1 MTVPHFVFRLTGQ
14 YKKYVQQ
21 FLKEEGFDVQS
32 TIWADDLALTA
43 KRGTVYG
50 PVTLDIGDGLTVLCG
65 PAGSGR
71 TSALLTLAGRMRQ
84 GSGTA
89 EVLGHS
95 LPRHARAVQKHTSI
109 AGFDGIDSLEASV
122 SVGAAVRERQ
132 AWLAPWW
139 SFVPRPRN
147 ADFAAIAGP
156 VFGPLPLPGVAT
168 TIWDLDEAQAMLLRV
183 TLAMLSHPRIL
194 FVDQIEQL
202 QSPASRRI
210 VWERLGAIASTGT
223 AVVVSATA
231 AEPELWTN
239 LAVRPSVITLTEDH

>member
-1 MTVPHFVFRLTGQ
+1 
-14 YKKYVQQ
+14 
-21 FLKEEGFDVQS
+21 VQS

-50 PVTLDIGDGLTVLCG
+50 PVTLRIGDGVTVLCG

-95 LPRHARAVQKHTSI
+95 LPRRARDVQKETSI

-139 SFVPRPRN
+139 SFVSGPRN
-147 ADFAAIAGP
+147 ADFAALAGP
-156 VFGPLPLPGVAT
+156 VFGQVPIPSIAT
-168 TIWDLDEAQAMLLRV
+168 TIWDLDEVEAMLLRV
-183 TLAMLSHPRIL
+183 TLAMLSQPRIL

-202 QSPASRRI
+202 QSPTSRRI
-210 VWERLGAIASTGT
+210 VWERLGDIAANGT
-223 AVVVSATA
+223 AVVVAATA
-231 AEPELWTN
+231 AEPELWTG
-239 LAVRPSVITLTEDH
+239 LVARPTVITLTEDH

>member
-1 MTVPHFVFRLTGQ
+1 M
-14 YKKYVQQ
+14 
-21 FLKEEGFDVQS
+21 KEEGIDVQS

-43 KRGTVYG
+43 QRGTVYG
-50 PVTLDIGDGLTVLCG
+50 PVTLRIGEGVTVLCG

-95 LPRHARAVQKHTSI
+95 LPRRAKDVQKATSI
-109 AGFDGIDSLEASV
+109 AGFDGIDSLEVSV

-139 SFVPRPRN
+139 SFVRRPRN
-147 ADFAAIAGP
+147 AAFAALATPI
-156 VFGPLPLPGVAT
+156 FGDVPLPAVAT
-168 TIWDLDEAQAMLLRV
+168 TIWDLDEVQAMLLRV
-183 TLAMLSHPRIL
+183 TLAMLSQPGIL

-202 QSPASRRI
+202 QSPASRRA
-210 VWERLGAIASTGT
+210 VWERLDAIAATGT
-223 AVVVSATA
+223 AVVVAATA
-231 AEPELWTN
+231 AEPELWTG
-239 LAVRPSVITLTEDH
+239 LAARPTVITLTEDH

>member
-1 MTVPHFVFRLTGQ
+1 MPFTCFRLTGQ
-14 YKKYVQQ
+14 YTTVCNS
-21 FLKEEGFDVQS
+21 FHKEEGLDVQS

-50 PVTLDIGDGLTVLCG
+50 PVTLRIGDGVTVLCG

-89 EVLGHS
+89 EVLGHP
-95 LPRHARAVQKHTSI
+95 LPGRARAVQKQTSI
-109 AGFDGIDSLEASV
+109 AGFDGIDSLEVSV

-139 SFVPRPRN
+139 SFVSRPRN
-147 ADFAAIAGP
+147 ADFAALAGP
-156 VFGPLPLPGVAT
+156 VFGSVPLPAVDT

-183 TLAMLSHPRIL
+183 TLAMLSHPGIL

-202 QSPASRRI
+202 QSPDSRRI
-210 VWERLGAIASTGT
+210 VWERLSAIAANGT
-223 AVVVSATA
+223 AVVVAATA
-231 AEPELWTN
+231 AEPELWTG
-239 LAVRPSVITLTEDH
+239 LSTRPTVITLTEDH